1 MLDCSIKS
9 VILIY
14 HKIFY
19 IEVVMENLFAFLDK
33 ISSTLGIRSV
43 SLHLLFKTLFAIV
56 ISYIVWLILLR
67 ILAVF
72 EKKIQKTDNIQINTR
87 IFRVIRRALFYGVI
101 LATGTYLIRLFN
113 IGLLEKIFHSLMILL
128 LATPVKDGLLI
139 VLEYIEKNIVDR
151 TKTKVDDVI
160 FDLLNKFSGAIIYAT
175 AVILALD
182 VLGMNVMPFIAGAGV
197 AGIAIGFAAKDTL
210 SNLIA
215 GVLLIIDRPFEIGDR
230 IEVWSAPSGSATWGD
245 VIDIGLR
252 ATKIKTTDHIIII
265 IPNNEI
271 MKRDIVN
278 YTSISTK
285 IRVRI
290 NVGVAY
296 DADIEKAKDLIKD
309 VAGEAAWISKEPP
322 PKVVVRNFGDSSV
335 DLQLRVWI
343 DNARKRMDT
352 ISYITDKVKAAFDKN
367 GIEIPY
373 PKRDITIIERS
384 SAEPEKPQQT
394 PVDKTS

>member
-1 MLDCSIKS
+1 
-9 VILIY
+9 
-14 HKIFY
+14 
-19 IEVVMENLFAFLDK
+19 MENLLVFFDK
-33 ISSTLGIRSV
+33 ISLMVGIRSV
-43 SLHLLFKTLFAIV
+43 YLHLFFKALFAILF
-56 ISYIVWLILLR
+56 SYIVWLILLR

-72 EKKIQKTDNIQINTR
+72 EKKTSKTDKIQIGTE
-87 IFRVIRRALFYGVI
+87 IFTVIRKALFYAMI
-101 LATGTYLIRLFN
+101 LVTGTYLIRLFN
-113 IGLLEKIFHSLMILL
+113 SGLLEKIFHSVMIIL
-128 LATPVKDGLLI
+128 LATPAKESLLI
-139 VLEYIEKNIVDR
+139 VLEYLEKNIIDR
-151 TKTKVDDVI
+151 TKTKVDDII

-230 IEVWSAPSGSATWGD
+230 IEVWSAPAGSATWGD

-296 DADIEKAKDLIKD
+296 DTDIEKAKELIKD
-309 VAGEAAWISKEPP
+309 VAGQAAWISKEPP
-322 PKVVVRNFGDSSV
+322 PKVVVRNFGESSV

-373 PKRDITIIERS
+373 PKRDITLIKRS
-384 SAEPEKPQQT
+384 IAHPETPKQT
-394 PVDKTS
+394 SVDKTS

>member
-1 MLDCSIKS
+1 
-9 VILIY
+9 
-14 HKIFY
+14 
-19 IEVVMENLFAFLDK
+19 MENLFAFLDK
-33 ISSTLGIRSV
+33 ISAMLGIRSEY
-43 SLHLLFKTLFAIV
+43 LHLLFKTLFAAV
-56 ISYIVWLILLR
+56 VSYIVWLILLR

-72 EKKIQKTDNIQINTR
+72 EKRTQKIDKIQINTE
-87 IFRVIRRALFYGVI
+87 IFRVMRKALFYGLI
-101 LATGTYLIRLFN
+101 LVTGTYLIRLFN
-113 IGLLEKIFHSLMILL
+113 IGLLENIFHSLMIVF
-128 LATPVKDGLLI
+128 LATPAKDALLI
-139 VLEYIEKNIVDR
+139 VLGYLEKNLVDR
-151 TKTKVDDVI
+151 TKTKVDDII

-182 VLGMNVMPFIAGAGV
+182 VLGVNVMPFIAGAGV

-230 IEVWSAPSGSATWGD
+230 IEIWSAPAESATWGD

-278 YTSISTK
+278 YTSLSTK

-296 DADIEKAKDLIKD
+296 DADIEKAKDLIKS
-309 VAGEAAWISKEPP
+309 VASEAAWISKEPL
-322 PKVVVRNFGDSSV
+322 PKVVVRNFGESSV

-352 ISYITDKVKAAFDKN
+352 ISYITDNIKAAFDKN

-373 PKRDITIIERS
+373 PKRDITIIKRS
-384 SAEPEKPQQT
+384 IAEPGKPQQT

>member
-1 MLDCSIKS
+1 
-9 VILIY
+9 
-14 HKIFY
+14 
-19 IEVVMENLFAFLDK
+19 MENLFAFLDK

-43 SLHLLFKTLFAIV
+43 SLHLLFKTLFAI
-56 ISYIVWLILLR
+56 
-67 ILAVF
+67 AVF

-87 IFRVIRRALFYGVI
+87 IFRVIRRAVFYGVI
-101 LATGTYLIRLFN
+101 LATGTYLIKLFA
-113 IGLLEKIFHSLMILL
+113 IGLLEKIFHSLMIIL

-139 VLEYIEKNIVDR
+139 VLEYIQKNIVDR

-160 FDLLNKFSGAIIYAT
+160 FDLLDKFSGAIIYAT

-322 PKVVVRNFGDSSV
+322 PKVVVRNFGESSV

-384 SAEPEKPQQT
+384 IAEPEKPQQT